1 VSAYYAPRLIS
12 NQQVAGSIPAGG
24 FNCFRY
30 LRGAARRS
38 AAVCYHFATILLVI
52 EPIDGGFVAAR

>member
-1 VSAYYAPRLIS
+1 LIS